1 MGVYVLGGS
10 CPSNKGGIALRGNCL
25 IGVIIWRGGGL
36 VVLVGSNQRVVA
48 LVGSCSRG
56 NCPVG

>member
-10 CPSNKGGIALRGNCL
+10 CPSNKGGIVLRGNCL
-25 IGVIIWRGGGL
+25 TGVIIRRGGV